1 MEDRSSD
8 WLIKFVSMSTVLTD
22 NYVVFN
28 IPFTHL
34 SKISTNFHS
43 KYGRSNGMMGESPPD
58 LE

>member
-28 IPFTHL
+28 IPFTI

-43 KYGRSNGMMGESPPD
+43 KYGRSSGMMGESPPD